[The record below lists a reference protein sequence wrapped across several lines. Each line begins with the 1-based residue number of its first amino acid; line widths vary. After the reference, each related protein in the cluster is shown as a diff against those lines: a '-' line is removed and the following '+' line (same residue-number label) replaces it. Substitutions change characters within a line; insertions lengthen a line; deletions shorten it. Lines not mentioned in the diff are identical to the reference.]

1 MNYLVVLFKNKVRK
15 KIINKFVT
23 FVKAKE
29 FFDNKI
35 NNNKSIYFKKD
46 IENAKDCDFELCL
59 LEKKNTTFNPLF
71 VRDDLGRQIKI
82 ELDDLDYKIM
92 EISNYKIEETIYD
105 VTKKEK
111 ITLNKF
117 YENYIFKKGVILISK
132 LNNKVVLQEDN
143 NVYLFSLKN
152 ENESKRFLDV
162 LNEFLK
168 DKSIYNCIVVSETS
182 KPQKKYLYSILE
194 NLGIDKK
201 LLYRR
206 STTFKPR

>member
-23 FVKAKE
+23 FIKAKE

-82 ELDDLDYKIM
+82 ELDDLEYKIM

-152 ENESKRFLDV
+152 
-162 LNEFLK
+162 LK
-168 DKSIYNCIVVSETS
+168 D
-182 KPQKKYLYSILE
+182 
-194 NLGIDKK
+194 
-201 LLYRR
+201 
-206 STTFKPR
+206 F

>member
-23 FVKAKE
+23 FIKAKE

-35 NNNKSIYFKKD
+35 NNNKSIYFKKN

-82 ELDDLDYKIM
+82 ELDDLEYKIM

-117 YENYIFKKGVILISK
+117 YENYILVQSLMW
-132 LNNKVVLQEDN
+132 
-143 NVYLFSLKN
+143 VYYML
-152 ENESKRFLDV
+152 
-162 LNEFLK
+162 
-168 DKSIYNCIVVSETS
+168 
-182 KPQKKYLYSILE
+182 
-194 NLGIDKK
+194 
-201 LLYRR
+201 
-206 STTFKPR
+206 